1 MTPSESPLALVE
13 DPVIAEAEEAE
24 VTRIDRNFLR
34 LERALIEQREQL
46 EAVRASIPRRAPKQR
61 HRTGGAARFDPD
73 DSRATPWLVAGQ
85 LIFVA
90 AALTAAFSGQIAMA
104 PYTTLPEPLYILVP
118 IFIDMPIIL
127 LAYMVQIFRR
137 RKQSTWPTWT
147 ALILF
152 TALSSAVQII
162 HVLSEQGV
170 LDGAPL
176 TIEVI
181 VGTTLMGLAP
191 WIVLF
196 AWEQLTKLLVRPTGE
211 KKEPSPPARKRPTR
225 KKATR

>member
-1 MTPSESPLALVE
+1 MTPSESTLAIVD
-13 DPVIAEAEEAE
+13 DPVIEEAE
-24 VTRIDRNFLR
+24 PDVTRIDRNFMR
-34 LERALIEQREQL
+34 LEHAIVELRNEISTT
-46 EAVRASIPRRAPKQR
+46 RASIPRRAPKIR
-61 HRTGGAARFDPD
+61 HRTGRAARFDPD
-73 DSRATPWLVAGQ
+73 DARATPWLVAGQ

-118 IFIDMPIIL
+118 IFIDLPIIL
-127 LAYMVQIFRR
+127 LAYMVQVFRR

-147 ALILF
+147 ALIVF
-152 TALSSAVQII
+152 TTISSAVQVI
-162 HVLSEQGV
+162 HVLSEFGV
-170 LDGAPL
+170 LTGAPL
-176 TIEVI
+176 TIEVV

-196 AWEQLTKLLVRPTGE
+196 AWEQLTRLLVRPAGE